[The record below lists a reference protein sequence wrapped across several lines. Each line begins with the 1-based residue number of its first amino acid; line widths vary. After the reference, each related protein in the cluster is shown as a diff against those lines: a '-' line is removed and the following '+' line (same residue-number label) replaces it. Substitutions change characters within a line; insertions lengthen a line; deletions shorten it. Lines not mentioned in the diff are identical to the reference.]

1 MNPRSV
7 LFFWAKCRGGKG
19 VIKWAYPAE
28 TQYGPSVSE
37 GIVLFILTQLTALL
51 AAQTI
56 IIAGIYYT
64 SRGNGKT
71 DVSESHVYKCTYGR
85 CS

>member
-7 LFFWAKCRGGKG
+7 LFFRAKCRGGKG

-37 GIVLFILTQLTALL
+37 EGDRIVYSHPADSL
-51 AAQTI
+51 A
-56 IIAGIYYT
+56 
-64 SRGNGKT
+64 S
-71 DVSESHVYKCTYGR
+71 
-85 CS
+85 